1 MAGSTFEIF
10 DSGDDDG
17 AETDPYMIEEDPY
30 MVVTP
35 PPAVAKT
42 DPYMVETPPP
52 AVAYMRS
59 SHIRRW
65 STNSWPCVQG
75 ALARACL
82 QAGMQYI
89 GVFRKAEHASGL
101 INVLNRAAVELI
113 RRNGTALYEQDLAPC
128 LEDHF
133 KELIEELNAQD
144 AAVSEEED
152 NQ

>member
-59 SHIRRW
+59 SYIRRRSLQRSHASAQLPDVGGESAQLLLRGCAK
-65 STNSWPCVQG
+65 STNDS
-75 ALARACL
+75 
-82 QAGMQYI
+82 YI
-89 GVFRKAEHASGL
+89 V
-101 INVLNRAAVELI
+101 
-113 RRNGTALYEQDLAPC
+113 
-128 LEDHF
+128 
-133 KELIEELNAQD
+133 
-144 AAVSEEED
+144 
-152 NQ
+152 

>member
-1 MAGSTFEIF
+1 MQLPAPSRDYSMSLSEVTLSSHRRVSRKRCSHGTL
-10 DSGDDDG
+10 SGKQKPTHG
-17 AETDPYMIEEDPY
+17 TLSG
-30 MVVTP
+30 
-35 PPAVAKT
+35 
-42 DPYMVETPPP
+42 
-52 AVAYMRS
+52 VAYMRS

-82 QAGMQYI
+82 QAGIQYI